1 MKLLFD
7 QAIISLAGQN
17 YAIQYKKSR
26 MLKPRVM
33 KSEGKLEVYL
43 GETSALSHNDVLL
56 DWIKIYAASYISE
69 RCKTLAQKFGFSFN
83 KLVIRDQRSRWGSCS
98 SKGNLNFNFRLILTP
113 PQTIDY
119 VIIHELCHLK
129 EMNHSHKF
137 WSLVEQCM
145 PEYKVWEKWLKVE
158 GKGLF

>member
-7 QAIISLAGQN
+7 QAIISLAGEK
-17 YAIQYKKSR
+17 YTIQYKKSR
-26 MLKPRVM
+26 MLKPRVVN
-33 KSEGKLEVYL
+33 SQGKLEVYV
-43 GETSALSHNDVLL
+43 GETSALIHHGLL
-56 DWIKIYAASYISE
+56 LEWIKNYAASYISE
-69 RCKTLAQKFGFSFN
+69 RCRNHAQTFGFSFN

-98 SKGNLNFNFRLILTP
+98 SKGNLNFNFRLILTL

-129 EMNHSHKF
+129 EMNHSNKF

-158 GKGLF
+158 GKRYF